1 MNEPHYNPIRKF
13 NPGTFQSDE
22 EVMRQFVVRNKEL
35 DIALEVVRGNIDS
48 PSCQHILVVAPRGRG
63 KTMLLA
69 RVAAELRTDEELSKR
84 LFPVRFMEE
93 SQEIFTMADF
103 WLETLFHLARETA
116 AHDPGFAKDLQA
128 MHAALAGR
136 WHDSFLEQHARSA
149 VLEATDRMGKKLVL
163 MVENLQSLYE
173 SVDNDFGWKLREV
186 LQCEPGII
194 LLATATSRFKGLDDV
209 NQPFFELF
217 RSLYLEPLDTEAC
230 GRLWQVV
237 SGDEKK
243 GREIKPL
250 KILTGGS
257 PRLLVII
264 AEFAHHQSLRELLGN
279 LVQMIDD
286 HSEYFRGHLENIAPK
301 ERRVYLAVIDL
312 WQMSSSN
319 EIATRARMDIRTVSS
334 LLGRLIARGA
344 VIVEGSG
351 KKRLYTATERLYSI
365 YYKLRRERDEA
376 SLVQNLIQFMTVF
389 YMEDELVE
397 MSGRFISEADQ
408 SPIIRRGIEMAMAE
422 IPQIGNVFS
431 NMTQPG
437 INRIF
442 KKADAAIDE
451 YDNWSNK
458 VVAMEPSGQ
467 YQAMNEV
474 SDELTDNSRKSDSNE
489 IQLQIVRALVDKG
502 VEQGKSGELE
512 AAIATFNEV
521 IERFGKS
528 DELEI
533 QLQSSRALVNKA
545 VALGK
550 LGQHKSVIT
559 ACDEVIKLSGARDVP
574 EIQLQFAMALANK
587 GVALGL
593 LNEHKRAIDTY
604 NELVN
609 QFGTSVAPDLQV
621 LVADALVKKEMVLM
635 QTGDYE
641 AVLVVC
647 NEMEDRFGSSDT
659 PALQVQVSTA
669 LVRNGLARMRLDQY
683 EVAIA
688 VYDEVIQRF
697 ETSDVLEIQIQVS
710 VALYNKG
717 VAQEHLGQHEVAM
730 VTWNELIQRFKDS
743 DVPLYQEHF
752 VKALFN
758 KGTDQ
763 GHLGQYEAA
772 IATWNELIKRFKGSD
787 VLVHQEYVASALVKK
802 GDVQGHLG
810 QYEVA
815 IDTCNEIVECYRAS
829 GAPEIQLQ
837 VARAIFNKVLV
848 LGYSGQYVSA
858 ITACD
863 EMVELYG
870 ESSVMKI
877 QEMIVRALVNKGVSL
892 VHLGEHEETKVARNM
907 VGSSDATEIQEQ
919 GVKALANKGDMQIF
933 LDYAEKSLQTCD
945 EIERRIGTLTE
956 HDNIE
961 IKWRVGWMRMR
972 ALLVQGNNPAGLDTF
987 RSMYDGFVP
996 GDPKMINMMM
1006 ECLFDLIT
1014 AGVPEQDLINLLS
1027 SNPDKSNAFGP
1038 FLVALRQCAG
1048 EEVRAPSEVLEV
1060 AADIREKIEENARKE
1075 TSKVT

>member
-1 MNEPHYNPIRKF
+1 MNESRYKPVRKF

-22 EVMRQFVVRNKEL
+22 EVTRQFVVRNKEL

-116 AHDPGFAKDLQA
+116 AHDPGFAQDLQA
-128 MHAALAGR
+128 AYAALAGR
-136 WHDSFLEQHARSA
+136 WRDSAIEQHARSA
-149 VLEATDRMGKKLVL
+149 VLAATDRVGKKLVL
-163 MVENLQSLYE
+163 MVENLQSLCE

-319 EIATRARMDIRTVSS
+319 EIAARARMDIRTVSS
-334 LLGRLIARGA
+334 LLGRLIDRGA

-389 YMEDELVE
+389 YMEDELAE
-397 MSGRFISEADQ
+397 LSGRFISEAAQ
-408 SPIIRRGIEMAMAE
+408 SPIIRQGIEMAIAE

-431 NMTQPG
+431 NMTQPD

-467 YQAMNEV
+467 YESTNEV
-474 SDELTDNSRKSDSNE
+474 RDESADNSKKSYSNE
-489 IQLQIVRALVDKG
+489 IQLQIVRALVNKG

-512 AAIATFNEV
+512 AAIATYNEV
-521 IERFGKS
+521 IEQFGRS
-528 DELEI
+528 NELEI
-533 QLQSSRALVNKA
+533 Q
-545 VALGK
+545 
-550 LGQHKSVIT
+550 
-559 ACDEVIKLSGARDVP
+559 
-574 EIQLQFAMALANK
+574 
-587 GVALGL
+587 
-593 LNEHKRAIDTY
+593 
-604 NELVN
+604 
-609 QFGTSVAPDLQV
+609 
-621 LVADALVKKEMVLM
+621 
-635 QTGDYE
+635 
-641 AVLVVC
+641 
-647 NEMEDRFGSSDT
+647 
-659 PALQVQVSTA
+659 VQV
-669 LVRNGLARMRLDQY
+669 VRTLGNK
-683 EVAIA
+683 V
-688 VYDEVIQRF
+688 F
-697 ETSDVLEIQIQVS
+697 VLGCS
-710 VALYNKG
+710 
-717 VAQEHLGQHEVAM
+717 GQHE
-730 VTWNELIQRFKDS
+730 
-743 DVPLYQEHF
+743 
-752 VKALFN
+752 
-758 KGTDQ
+758 
-763 GHLGQYEAA
+763 
-772 IATWNELIKRFKGSD
+772 
-787 VLVHQEYVASALVKK
+787 SAL
-802 GDVQGHLG
+802 
-810 QYEVA
+810 A
-815 IDTCNEIVECYRAS
+815 
-829 GAPEIQLQ
+829 
-837 VARAIFNKVLV
+837 
-848 LGYSGQYVSA
+848 
-858 ITACD
+858 ACD
-863 EMVELYG
+863 EMIELYG
-870 ESSVMKI
+870 ESSVVKI

-892 VHLGEHEETKVARNM
+892 IHLGEHEEAKVARNG
-907 VGSSDATEIQEQ
+907 VGSSDSPEIQEQ
-919 GVKALANKGDMQIF
+919 GVKALANKGDMQIY
-933 LDYAEKSLQTCD
+933 LDYAEESLHTCD
-945 EIERRIGTLTE
+945 EIERRIGSLS
-956 HDNIE
+956 DNDKIE
-961 IKWRVGWMRMR
+961 IKWHTSWIRTK
-972 ALLVQGNNPAGLDTF
+972 ALLVQGNNQAGLDTF
-987 RSMYDGFVP
+987 RSVYEGFVP
-996 GDPKMINMMM
+996 GDPKMINMMI

-1014 AGVPEQDLINLLS
+1014 AGVLEQDLINLLS
-1027 SNPDKSNAFGP
+1027 SDPDKSNAFGP
-1038 FLVALRQCAG
+1038 FLVALRQRAG
-1048 EEVRAPSEVLEV
+1048 EKARAPAEVLEV

>member
-1 MNEPHYNPIRKF
+1 MNESHYKPIRKF

-22 EVMRQFVVRNKEL
+22 EVTRQFVVRKKEL
-35 DIALEVVRGNIDS
+35 DIVLEVVRGNIDS
-48 PSCQHILVVAPRGRG
+48 PSCQHILVVAPRGMG

-103 WLETLFHLARETA
+103 WLETLFHLARESA
-116 AHDPGFAKDLQA
+116 AHDPGFAKELQA
-128 MHAALAGR
+128 THAALVDH
-136 WHDSFLEQHARSA
+136 WHDTTLEQHARSA

-163 MVENLQSLYE
+163 MVENLQSLCE

-186 LQCEPGII
+186 LQSEPGII

-230 GRLWQVV
+230 GRLWQVI

-319 EIATRARMDIRTVSS
+319 EIAARARMDIRTVSS
-334 LLGRLIARGA
+334 LLGRLVARGA

-389 YMEDELVE
+389 YMEDELAE
-397 MSGRFISEADQ
+397 LSGRFISEAAQ
-408 SPIIRRGIEMAMAE
+408 SPII
-422 IPQIGNVFS
+422 VFS
-431 NMTQPG
+431 NMTQPD

-467 YQAMNEV
+467 YGTANEV
-474 SDELTDNSRKSDSNE
+474 RDESADNSKKSYSNE
-489 IQLQIVRALVDKG
+489 IQLQIVRALVNKG

-521 IERFGKS
+521 IEQFGRS
-528 DELEI
+528 NELEI
-533 QLQSSRALVNKA
+533 QVQVVRALGNK
-545 VALGK
+545 VFVLGC
-550 LGQHKSVIT
+550 S
-559 ACDEVIKLSGARDVP
+559 
-574 EIQLQFAMALANK
+574 
-587 GVALGL
+587 
-593 LNEHKRAIDTY
+593 
-604 NELVN
+604 
-609 QFGTSVAPDLQV
+609 
-621 LVADALVKKEMVLM
+621 
-635 QTGDYE
+635 
-641 AVLVVC
+641 
-647 NEMEDRFGSSDT
+647 
-659 PALQVQVSTA
+659 
-669 LVRNGLARMRLDQY
+669 
-683 EVAIA
+683 
-688 VYDEVIQRF
+688 
-697 ETSDVLEIQIQVS
+697 
-710 VALYNKG
+710 
-717 VAQEHLGQHEVAM
+717 GQHE
-730 VTWNELIQRFKDS
+730 S
-743 DVPLYQEHF
+743 
-752 VKALFN
+752 
-758 KGTDQ
+758 
-763 GHLGQYEAA
+763 A
-772 IATWNELIKRFKGSD
+772 IA
-787 VLVHQEYVASALVKK
+787 
-802 GDVQGHLG
+802 
-810 QYEVA
+810 
-815 IDTCNEIVECYRAS
+815 
-829 GAPEIQLQ
+829 
-837 VARAIFNKVLV
+837 
-848 LGYSGQYVSA
+848 
-858 ITACD
+858 ACD
-863 EMVELYG
+863 EMIELYG
-870 ESSVMKI
+870 ESSVVKI

-892 VHLGEHEETKVARNM
+892 VLLGEHEKAKVARNG
-907 VGSSDATEIQEQ
+907 VDSSDSPEIQEQ
-919 GVKALANKGDMQIF
+919 DVKALANNGDMQLF
-933 LDYAEKSLQTCD
+933 LDYTEESLLTCD
-945 EIERRIGTLTE
+945 EIERRISTLSE
-956 HDNIE
+956 HENIE
-961 IKWRVGWMRMR
+961 IKWHTSWLRTK
-972 ALLVQGNNPAGLDTF
+972 ALLAQGNIQAGLDTF

-996 GDPKMINMMM
+996 GDPKMINKIM

-1014 AGVPEQDLINLLS
+1014 SGVPELDLINLLS
-1027 SNPDKSNAFGP
+1027 SDPDKSNAFGP
-1038 FLVALRQCAG
+1038 LLVALRQYAG
-1048 EEVRAPSEVLEV
+1048 EEVRAPAEVLEV
-1060 AADIREKIEENARKE
+1060 AADIREKIEEITKKDNSE
-1075 TSKVT
+1075 VS